1 MMDVYHEDF
10 RNSIAIDVR
19 VKKISENLGLNFNKY
34 QEHENFFL
42 DAAREANLNGWELDR
57 LMYNFTDDFL
67 REIEKP

>member
-1 MMDVYHEDF
+1 MCITRILEQHSY
-10 RNSIAIDVR
+10 RCSGQ
-19 VKKISENLGLNFNKY
+19 KISENLGLNFNIY